1 MKGYCCK
8 LASLVTVVLLARAV
22 GAQDTAATA
31 PKMPRCYRLVR
42 GEWSRPLGVN
52 AQYHALPAIVRLDTA
67 PALQGGWKVVPD
79 IAFPTKSRFGGWPRW
94 TRQGDTLEIQWS
106 TGFQVTTVRL
116 GWAAGKDLR
125 GAVKVWSDAN
135 EFGRNPPRA
144 SILARPV
151 SCAELP

>member
-1 MKGYCCK
+1 MKGYRWK
-8 LASLVTVVLLARAV
+8 LVSLGIVGLLAQAAR
-22 GAQDTAATA
+22 AQDTAATPPA
-31 PKMPRCYRLVR
+31 VPRCYRLIR

-52 AQYHALPAIVRLDTA
+52 AQYHALPALVRLDTA
-67 PALQGGWKVVPD
+67 PALQGGWKVVSD

-94 TRQGDTLEIQWS
+94 TRQADTLEIQWS

-116 GWAAGKDLR
+116 GWTAGKDLR
-125 GAVKVWSDAN
+125 GAVRVWSDAN
-135 EFGRNPPRA
+135 EFGRNPPHA